1 MAVLFATLGF
11 TAKLALAPLRDHPE
25 VDAIH
30 LFYGTPE
37 KPESK
42 AAFKAA
48 KATAE
53 TLGIKFVGHKIKGAF
68 DYEAILEAFTK
79 AKDSVKGEILMNASG
94 GTRVMTMASTI
105 FAFTHDLPMLYY
117 DEYETTEGKE
127 IPLKAFRSLK
137 ELGKS
142 QLAIL
147 DKLRRRP
154 KDMGALAKEVGLA
167 PSTLSVHVHKME
179 MAGIVS
185 IDKDGRRRVVP
196 ANPSVMSVGGLAK

>member
-25 VDAIH
+25 IDAIH

-53 TLGIKFVGHKIKGAF
+53 TLGIKLVGHKIKGAF

-79 AKDSVKGEILMNASG
+79 ARSSVKDEILMNASG

-117 DEYETTEGKE
+117 DEYETREGKE
-127 IPLKAFRSLK
+127 IPLKAFRA
-137 ELGKS
+137 LGGMGES
-142 QLAIL
+142 QRGIIALLRKQPRRMGDLA
-147 DKLRRRP
+147 D
-154 KDMGALAKEVGLA
+154 ALGIA
-167 PSTLSVHVHKME
+167 PSTLSAHIKHLTA
-179 MAGIVS
+179 AGVVRVDRQGKERIVS
-185 IDKDGRRRVVP
+185 GNP
-196 ANPSVMSVGGLAK
+196 AVLAVATT